1 MNEPILSLCLPT
13 NGVIEWVF
21 PVLDSIYNQN
31 ADLNMFE
38 IIVTDNGDNKEFE
51 NKMLRY
57 KENHSNLI
65 YKKTTSYM
73 FYNQLDALKLAN
85 GKYLKFVNHRGLFV
99 DGALE
104 KMIELVCKNEEN
116 KPVIFFGNGVL
127 KDNVYKLK
135 NFDDFVSTIGH
146 LASWTTGVGIWKDDY
161 DKIPENIKIDKI
173 SPHSCILFSERH
185 KDEYLIDNSIFSKE
199 IVVDQSKKGTY
210 DLFKGFAVEEIT
222 ITLNLFIDGDISA
235 NTFKKVKNDY
245 KKFVADLYWQYI
257 IEKRPCS
264 YDLFGFEDAMGIF
277 FTKKEIIFEVILL
290 ILNKIKNKI
299 VRG

>member
-31 ADLNMFE
+31 VDLNMFE

-104 KMIELVCKNEEN
+104 KMIKLVCKNEEN

-185 KDEYLIDNSIFSKE
+185 KNEYLIDNSVFSKE
-199 IVVDQSKKGTY
+199 IVVDQRKKGTY

-222 ITLNLFIDGDISA
+222 ITLNLFINGDISA

>member
-161 DKIPENIKIDKI
+161 DKIPGNIKIDKI

-185 KDEYLIDNSIFSKE
+185 KNEYLIDNSIFSKE

>member
-31 ADLNMFE
+31 VDLNMFE

-73 FYNQLDALKLAN
+73 FYNQLDTLKLAN

-104 KMIELVCKNEEN
+104 KMIKLVCKNEEN

-185 KDEYLIDNSIFSKE
+185 KNEYLIDNSVFSKE
-199 IVVDQSKKGTY
+199 IVVDQRKKGTY

-222 ITLNLFIDGDISA
+222 ITLNLFINGDISA